1 MDKIR
6 SRISEGNGTH
16 GKWKKHF
23 SAKQLEKHCSWSGAS
38 VETVVSWYFVHC
50 PYGSKLY
57 P

>member
-16 GKWKKHF
+16 WGNEKHF
-23 SAKQLEKHCSWSGAS
+23 SAKQMEKHCSWSGAS

-50 PYGSKLY
+50 PYGSKSY